1 MKQKFNLIRLVLVI
15 MFVNLHLMACAD
27 NDKIIKFEQ
36 MPATAQQFVNKH
48 FAGKKVAL
56 VKMDNEI
63 VSRDYELY
71 FDNGSKIEFDRK
83 GNWTDIECVN
93 GAVPGA
99 VVPAAISKY
108 VNQNYPGVSIIKIDR
123 DRRGYEIKLS
133 NRMEI
138 EFNKRM
144 QVVDIDM

>member
-1 MKQKFNLIRLVLVI
+1 MKQKFNLIRLILVI
-15 MFVNLHLMACAD
+15 MFVNVQLMACAD
-27 NDKIIKFEQ
+27 DDKIIRFDQ
-36 MPATAQQFVNKH
+36 LPAAAQQFVNKH

-63 VSRDYELY
+63 VYRDYELY
-71 FDNGSKIEFDRK
+71 FDNGGKIEFDKK

-93 GAVPGA
+93 GSVPGA
-99 VVPAAISKY
+99 VVPVAIANY
-108 VNQNYPGVSIIKIDR
+108 VKQNYPGVSIIKIDR
-123 DRRGYEIKLS
+123 DRNGYDIKLS